1 MKAFKMK
8 HLFLCG
14 FILLTVVSKAQQ
26 SDSFALQLYS
36 EVYGSIIPNKPFDDK
51 RPAYQYNYTGANKVG
66 INMALTK
73 VHYSKQ
79 RFRTNLG
86 LMAGDYA
93 TANLAAEE
101 PWARII
107 YEANAGVKL
116 SNKKELWLDAGVM
129 PSHIGFETA
138 IGRDN
143 WAATRSIVADNSPYY
158 ETGLRLS
165 YQPNAKWYVAALA
178 LTGWQRITFAQEK
191 KQPSFGTQI
200 TFKPSSRFIINHSSF
215 AGKAP
220 YTFASVNRYYS
231 NLHTTIQLYK
241 NLAMFICWDM
251 GIEYKPTAFRKNAT
265 WNAWNAQVQ
274 YKSSGSKWQF
284 NARYERFID
293 RNTILFELPE
303 QIYHQ
308 FNVHHASV
316 NIDRFLGKGFLLR
329 AEANYQSS
337 PYPLFRKNTQ
347 LAYRQFSAFLMA
359 SYSFQYSK
367 KR

>member
-1 MKAFKMK
+1 MKYLQ
-8 HLFLCG
+8 LFL
-14 FILLTVVSKAQQ
+14 FLLMNVLFGVAKAQQ
-26 SDSFALQLYS
+26 QDSFALQLYS
-36 EVYGSIIPNKPFDDK
+36 EVYGSIIPNKPFDK
-51 RPAYQYNYTGANKVG
+51 TRPAFHYNYTKANNAG
-66 INMALTK
+66 INMALAK

-101 PWARII
+101 PWVRII

-116 SNKKELWLDAGVM
+116 SNKKEFWLDAGVM

-158 ETGLRLS
+158 ETGLRIS
-165 YQPNAKWYVAALA
+165 YQPNAKWYLALLS
-178 LTGWQRITFAQEK
+178 LTGWQRITPSGK
-191 KQPSFGTQI
+191 KFQPAFGSQI
-200 TFKPSSRFIINHSSF
+200 TYKPSSNFSINHSSYV
-215 AGKAP
+215 GMAP
-220 YTFASVNRYYS
+220 YTFANLNRYYS
-231 NLHTTIQLYK
+231 NLFANFQLHSK
-241 NLAMFICWDM
+241 LFVMLGWDM
-251 GIEYKPTAFRKNAT
+251 GVEAYKTGLRNYVV
-265 WNAWNAQVQ
+265 WNGWCAQVQ
-274 YKSSGSKWQF
+274 YKRVPQKWQF
-284 NARYERFID
+284 TARYERFID
-293 RNTILFELPE
+293 QYNILFELPE
-303 QIYHQ
+303 QIYHE
-308 FNVHHASV
+308 FNVHHASF

-347 LAYRQFSAFLMA
+347 LAYRQFSAFLIA
-359 SYSFQYSK
+359 SYNFQYSK